1 MADWTTLDELPA
13 GTLFETEGGTVA
25 LKTEY
30 STTRRSMSDNRRW
43 LEPECYIVGSGERYY
58 APGGAD
64 PTCVAVRPINM
75 PPSPELSRMLTEEY
89 PSLLNRPC
97 TLAVTAGSSRFG
109 TVVSQDDRGI
119 WFRGKM
125 ERDNPKERER
135 MYFVPWSSVVWMEME
150 ES

>member
-30 STTRRSMSDNRRW
+30 NR
-43 LEPECYIVGSGERYY
+43 IVGSGE
-58 APGGAD
+58 
-64 PTCVAVRPINM
+64 VAWFDWRRPNEIRVRPLNAILSQAIA
-75 PPSPELSRMLTEEY
+75 PSTVMAGKPSHTDY
-89 PSLLNRPC
+89 PTDLRLLNRHC
-97 TLAVTAGSSRFG
+97 TLAVTSGSSRFG

-119 WFRGKM
+119 WFCGTM
-125 ERDNPKERER
+125 ERDNPKEKQRT
-135 MYFVPWSSVVWMEME
+135 YFVPWTSVVWLEME